1 MRARGRYLGGLL
13 LAALAAVVVVL
24 AVPGD
29 IRPEIAWATAIGL
42 LIQAPLGWVTVRS
55 LGTER
60 FQLVWGLGMVLRL
73 AAVALAG
80 LILVPGLRW
89 EMGPTLGALVATM
102 LALLV
107 VEVVTVVG
115 KSSEIEAR

>member
-1 MRARGRYLGGLL
+1 MRARGRYLSGLL

-102 LALLV
+102 LVLLV
-107 VEVVTVVG
+107 VEVVTVLG